1 MQSSRNRPHA
11 HCARDEAPA
20 GSPRPQRRGRRSKRS
35 YGEFKDGWE
44 FPGGK
49 LEPGETAEQ
58 AAVREL
64 REELGVTIGSLEHL
78 CTVEYDYDTFH
89 LSMECFTCEIV
100 AGTIEERVHENMAW
114 LDVAHLWD
122 VDWLPA
128 DVEVVRQLEE
138 RLAG

>member
-1 MQSSRNRPHA
+1 MKSIKVAAAVIYDGDRILSCQ
-11 HCARDEAPA
+11 
-20 GSPRPQRRGRRSKRS
+20 RS

-58 AAVREL
+58 AVVREL
-64 REELGVTIGSLEHL
+64 HEELDVTIGDLEHL
-78 CTVEYDYDTFH
+78 CAVEYDYDTFH
-89 LSMECFTCEIV
+89 LSMECFTCKIV

-128 DVEVVRQLEE
+128 DVEVVKQLEE

>member
-1 MQSSRNRPHA
+1 MKSIKVAAAVICDGDRILSCQ
-11 HCARDEAPA
+11 
-20 GSPRPQRRGRRSKRS
+20 RS

-58 AAVREL
+58 AVVREL
-64 REELGVTIGSLEHL
+64 HEELDVTIGSLEYL

-89 LSMECFTCEIV
+89 LSMECFTCRIV
-100 AGTIEERVHENMAW
+100 AGTIEGRVHEDMAW

>member
-1 MQSSRNRPHA
+1 MKSIKVA
-11 HCARDEAPA
+11 AAVICD
-20 GSPRPQRRGRRSKRS
+20 GGRVLSCQRS

-64 REELGVTIGSLEHL
+64 REELDVTIADLEHL
-78 CTVEYDYDTFH
+78 CTVEYDAFH
-89 LSMECFTCEIV
+89 LSMECFTCRIA

-128 DVEVVRQLEE
+128 DVEVVKQLEQ

>member
-1 MQSSRNRPHA
+1 MKSIKVAAAVICDGDRILSCQ
-11 HCARDEAPA
+11 
-20 GSPRPQRRGRRSKRS
+20 RS

-64 REELGVTIGSLEHL
+64 HEELDVTIGNLEHL
-78 CTVEYDYDTFH
+78 CNVEYDYDTFH
-89 LSMECFTCEIV
+89 LSMECFTCKIV

-128 DVEVVRQLEE
+128 DVEVVKQLEQ

>member
-1 MQSSRNRPHA
+1 MKSIKVAAAVIYDGDRILSCQ
-11 HCARDEAPA
+11 
-20 GSPRPQRRGRRSKRS
+20 RS

-58 AAVREL
+58 AVVREL
-64 REELGVTIGSLEHL
+64 HEELDVTIGNLEYL

-89 LSMECFTCEIV
+89 LSTECFICKIV

-128 DVEVVRQLEE
+128 DVEVVKQLEQ
-138 RLAG
+138 RFAG

>member
-1 MQSSRNRPHA
+1 MKSIKVA
-11 HCARDEAPA
+11 AAVICD
-20 GSPRPQRRGRRSKRS
+20 GGRVLSCQRS

-64 REELGVTIGSLEHL
+64 REELDVTIADLEHL
-78 CTVEYDYDTFH
+78 CTVEYDYDAFR
-89 LSMECFTCEIV
+89 LSMECFTCRIA

-128 DVEVVRQLEE
+128 DVEVVKQLEQ

>member
-1 MQSSRNRPHA
+1 MKSIKVAAAVICN
-11 HCARDEAPA
+11 
-20 GSPRPQRRGRRSKRS
+20 GGRILSCQRS

-58 AAVREL
+58 AVVREL
-64 REELGVTIGSLEHL
+64 REELGVTIGDLEHL
-78 CTVEYDYDTFH
+78 CAVEYDYDASH
-89 LSMECFTCEIV
+89 LSMECFTCRIV
-100 AGTIEERVHENMAW
+100 AGAIEGRVHEDMAW

-128 DVEVVRQLEE
+128 DVEVVRQLEQ

>member
-1 MQSSRNRPHA
+1 MKSIKVA
-11 HCARDEAPA
+11 AAVICD
-20 GSPRPQRRGRRSKRS
+20 GGRILSCQRS

-64 REELGVTIGSLEHL
+64 HEELDVTIADLEHL
-78 CTVEYDYDTFH
+78 CTVEHDYDTFH
-89 LSMECFTCEIV
+89 LSMECFTCKIV

-128 DVEVVRQLEE
+128 DVEVVKQLEE